1 MNETVKDKLRQNLY
15 YIIIAI
21 LSLAVLIVMP
31 FLRSDLSAGLLFPT
45 TTAGWFLFW
54 FEKISVT
61 AINLTIFTA
70 FKKQGLMNVKDNPQ
84 YCKAR
89 ELMNKVKKLK
99 KYNPQSP
106 VKYQAKSYGKKG
118 TTLVISTLASLVAIT
133 NMLLRFDY
141 LALISYC
148 ITILMAIVF
157 GIFAMKNDELYWT
170 DEYYYW
176 ALQQAQDSKTLDE
189 CIADDQAAHPEL
201 TTAAQKPPVS
211 QRNIADEYWLGPEQE
226 NSTEGEILTHGNQW

>member
-15 YIIIAI
+15 YIIIVI

-54 FEKISVT
+54 FEKGSIT

-70 FKKQGLMNVKDNPQ
+70 FKKQGLINVKDNPQ
-84 YCKAR
+84 YIKAR
-89 ELMNKVKKLK
+89 ELMNKVKIR
-99 KYNPQSP
+99 KYTPSSP
-106 VKYQAKSYGKKG
+106 AKYQAKSYGKKG
-118 TTLVISTLASLVAIT
+118 TTLVISTMASLVAIT
-133 NMLLRFDY
+133 NMILRFDY

-148 ITILMAIVF
+148 ITILMAIIF

-176 ALQQAQDSKTLDE
+176 ALQQAADSDE
-189 CIADDQAAHPEL
+189 KKALETEEISSYCISGSMFEEAPDLITQ
-201 TTAAQKPPVS
+201 
-211 QRNIADEYWLGPEQE
+211 
-226 NSTEGEILTHGNQW
+226 NSTSNQGEINETN

>member
-84 YCKAR
+84 YVKAR
-89 ELMNKVKKLK
+89 ELMNKVKVK

-106 VKYQAKSYGKKG
+106 TKYQAKSYGKKG

-176 ALQQAQDSKTLDE
+176 ALQKAEEAKTLDE

-201 TTAAQKPPVS
+201 TTAPQKPPVS
-211 QRNIADEYWLGPEQE
+211 HEDDSRVYWLGPNKET
-226 NSTEGEILTHGNQW
+226 STEGEI

>member
-15 YIIIAI
+15 YIIIVI

-54 FEKISVT
+54 FEKGSIT

-70 FKKQGLMNVKDNPQ
+70 FKKQGQMNVKDNPQ
-84 YCKAR
+84 YIKAR
-89 ELMNKVKKLK
+89 ELMNKVKAK
-99 KYNPQSP
+99 KYTPASP
-106 VKYQAKSYGKKG
+106 AKYQAKSYGKKG
-118 TTLVISTLASLVAIT
+118 TTLVISTMASLVAIT

-148 ITILMAIVF
+148 ITILMAIIF

-176 ALQQAQDSKTLDE
+176 ALQQVEEAKTLDE
-189 CIADDQAAHPEL
+189 VIEEDIQAHP
-201 TTAAQKPPVS
+201 K
-211 QRNIADEYWLGPEQE
+211 QE
-226 NSTEGEILTHGNQW
+226 NSIQGEI

>member
-1 MNETVKDKLRQNLY
+1 MNEELKDKLRRNLY
-15 YIIIAI
+15 YIIIVI

-45 TTAGWFLFW
+45 TSAGWFLFW
-54 FEKISVT
+54 FEKISIT

-70 FKKQGLMNVKDNPQ
+70 FKKQGQVNIKDNEK

-89 ELMNKVKKLK
+89 ELMNKVKAK
-99 KYNPQSP
+99 KYSPLSP

-133 NMLLRFDY
+133 NMILRFDY

-170 DEYYYW
+170 EEYYYW
-176 ALQQAQDSKTLDE
+176 ALQQAEEAKTLDE
-189 CIADDQAAHPEL
+189 CIADDLAAHPEL
-201 TTAAQKPPVS
+201 TTAAQKSPVS
-211 QRNIADEYWLGPEQE
+211 PNVDSGIHVVGPNKE
-226 NSTEGEILTHGNQW
+226 NSIQGEI

>member
-54 FEKISVT
+54 FEKGSIT

-70 FKKQGLMNVKDNPQ
+70 FKKQGQLNVKDNPQ
-84 YCKAR
+84 YVAAR
-89 ELMNKVKKLK
+89 ELMNKVKAK

-106 VKYQAKSYGKKG
+106 TKYQAKSYGKKG
-118 TTLVISTLASLVAIT
+118 TTLVISTMASLVAIT

-148 ITILMAIVF
+148 ITITMAIIF

-176 ALQQAQDSKTLDE
+176 ALQQVEEVKTLDE

-201 TTAAQKPPVS
+201 TTAAQISPTP
-211 QRNIADEYWLGPEQE
+211 QRNTADEYWLGPQQE
-226 NSTEGEILTHGNQW
+226 NSI

>member
-15 YIIIAI
+15 YIIIVI

-54 FEKISVT
+54 FEKGSIT

-70 FKKQGLMNVKDNPQ
+70 FKKQGKLNIKDNDKFLEAQ
-84 YCKAR
+84 K
-89 ELMNKVKKLK
+89 LMNKVKCK
-99 KYNPQSP
+99 KYKPLSP
-106 VKYQAKSYGKKG
+106 AKYQAKTYGKKG

-176 ALQQAQDSKTLDE
+176 ALQQVEEAKMLDE
-189 CIADDQAAHPEL
+189 LIEEDQAAHPEL

-211 QRNIADEYWLGPEQE
+211 QRSDAEVYWLGPNNE
-226 NSTEGEILTHGNQW
+226 NSTEGEISSHGNQR

>member
-1 MNETVKDKLRQNLY
+1 MKMNETVKDKLRQNLY
-15 YIIIAI
+15 YIIIVI

-54 FEKISVT
+54 FEKGSIT

-84 YCKAR
+84 YIAAR
-89 ELMNKVKKLK
+89 ELMNKVKAK

-118 TTLVISTLASLVAIT
+118 TTLVISTMASLIAIT

-148 ITILMAIVF
+148 ITILMAVIF

-176 ALQQAQDSKTLDE
+176 ALQQVEEAKTLDE
-189 CIADDQAAHPEL
+189 CIADDLQC

-211 QRNIADEYWLGPEQE
+211 HEDISGIHPVGPEQE
-226 NSTEGEILTHGNQW
+226 NSTEGEIS

>member
-15 YIIIAI
+15 YIIIVI

-70 FKKQGLMNVKDNPQ
+70 FKKQGLINVKDNPQ
-84 YCKAR
+84 YVKAR
-89 ELMNKVKKLK
+89 ELMNKVKMRKYTPMSPLK
-99 KYNPQSP
+99 F
-106 VKYQAKSYGKKG
+106 QAKSYGKKG
-118 TTLVISTLASLVAIT
+118 TTLVISTMASLVAIT

-148 ITILMAIVF
+148 ITILMAIIF

-176 ALQQAQDSKTLDE
+176 ALQQAEEAKSLDE
-189 CIADDQAAHPEL
+189 CIAEDMAAHPEL
-201 TTAAQKPPVS
+201 TTAAQISPVS
-211 QRNIADEYWLGPEQE
+211 RFDDSGIHVVGPNKET
-226 NSTEGEILTHGNQW
+226 STEGEI

>member
-45 TTAGWFLFW
+45 TAAGWFLFW
-54 FEKISVT
+54 FEKISIT

-84 YCKAR
+84 YVKAR
-89 ELMNKVKKLK
+89 ELMNKVKAK
-99 KYNPQSP
+99 KYNPMSP
-106 VKYQAKSYGKKG
+106 LKYQAKSYGKKG
-118 TTLVISTLASLVAIT
+118 TTLVISTMASLVAIT

-148 ITILMAIVF
+148 ITILMAVIF

-176 ALQQAQDSKTLDE
+176 ALQQSQEAKSLDE
-189 CIADDQAAHPEL
+189 LIDDDMQTHPEL
-201 TTAAQKPPVS
+201 TTTAQKPPVS
-211 QRNIADEYWLGPEQE
+211 QSNVEGIHPVGPTNE
-226 NSTEGEILTHGNQW
+226 NSPEGEILTHGNQW

>member
-1 MNETVKDKLRQNLY
+1 MNETVKEKLRQNLY
-15 YIIIAI
+15 YIIIVI

-31 FLRSDLSAGLLFPT
+31 FLRSDLSTSLLFPT

-54 FEKISVT
+54 FEKGSIT

-70 FKKQGLMNVKDNPQ
+70 FKKQGKLNIKDNEKYLEAQ
-84 YCKAR
+84 K
-89 ELMNKVKKLK
+89 LMNKVKAK
-99 KYNPQSP
+99 KYNPSSP
-106 VKYQAKSYGKKG
+106 AKYQAKSYGKKG
-118 TTLVISTLASLVAIT
+118 TTLVISTMASLVAIT

-148 ITILMAIVF
+148 ITILMAIIF

-176 ALQQAQDSKTLDE
+176 ALQQSEEPKTLDE
-189 CIADDQAAHPEL
+189 CIAEDMEAHPEP
-201 TTAAQKPPVS
+201 TTAAQKPSVS
-211 QRNIADEYWLGPEQE
+211 QRSTADEYWLGPQQE
-226 NSTEGEILTHGNQW
+226 NSI